1 MHTFHSLI
9 GCFVV
14 VFVVVFQVET
24 IGDAYMVAS
33 GLPVRNG
40 EKHVTEMADVSLTL
54 LKCVLNFQIPHKPDK
69 HLLIRIGSDKRPQC
83 Q

>member
-1 MHTFHSLI
+1 
-9 GCFVV
+9 
-14 VFVVVFQVET
+14 
-24 IGDAYMVAS
+24 MVAS